1 MAQSG
6 QIMIDLIICINLNF
20 ITLTQ
25 IRQLLINDLCVALV
39 PHVIVKNFKS
49 PLDFIKEQIIQI
61 FLKLTIRYSI
71 INATNKP
78 NH

>member
-20 ITLTQ
+20 INLTQ
-25 IRQLLINDLCVALV
+25 IRQLLINDLRVALV

-49 PLDFIKEQIIQI
+49 PLDFIKEQNYPNI
-61 FLKLTIRYSI
+61 FK
-71 INATNKP
+71 INNKI
-78 NH
+78 